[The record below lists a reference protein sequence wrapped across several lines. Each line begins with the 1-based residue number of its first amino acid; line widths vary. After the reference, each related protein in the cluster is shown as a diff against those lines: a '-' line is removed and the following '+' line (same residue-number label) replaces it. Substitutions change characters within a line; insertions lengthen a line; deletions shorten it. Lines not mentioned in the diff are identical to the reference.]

1 MSSKSWKYLAATYVV
16 LYIVFVAIESH
27 GLQRAPLSPIEKIL
41 AAPMMWG
48 LAVYGVQGGS
58 VMGRFSWVDRDEK
71 PFTFWF
77 IITFEVLYGL
87 FLFCWGMRDAFR

>member
-1 MSSKSWKYLAATYVV
+1 
-16 LYIVFVAIESH
+16 
-27 GLQRAPLSPIEKIL
+27 
-41 AAPMMWG
+41 MWG
-48 LAVYGVQGGS
+48 IAVYGVQGGS

>member
-1 MSSKSWKYLAATYVV
+1 MSSKSWKYLAAMYVV

-27 GLQRAPLSPIEKIL
+27 GLQRAPMSPIEKIL

-48 LAVYGVQGGS
+48 IAAYGVQGGS

-71 PFTFWF
+71 PVTFWF

-87 FLFCWGMRDAFR
+87 FLFCWGMRDALR